1 MHSPI
6 VYLIENDS
14 EFTESMQGQLPSEDF
29 PYEEYLFDFI
39 NEADW
44 LVANTLDEKNWHRN
58 QWNDEFI
65 DMYKQHPYFNLK
77 QLEDDRLEL
86 EITKENI
93 KHWDKDLL
101 ALTKKMAETLEA
113 YCDKNIMAPRIIF
126 DNLDDYFNYNDMI
139 GNLHGGPKYVV
150 YNSYNDEL
158 ELYGVFSMKDLIE
171 DVRLR
176 LSGDKQNSVAYQLC
190 QNIVG
195 DYHY

>member
-1 MHSPI
+1 MKGELP
-6 VYLIENDS
+6 Y
-14 EFTESMQGQLPSEDF
+14 EFF
-29 PYEEYLFDFI
+29 PYDEYLLDYI
-39 NEADW
+39 HESDW

-113 YCDKNIMAPRIIF
+113 YCDKNIMAPRIPF
-126 DNLDDYFNYNDMI
+126 ENLDDYFNYQDMI
-139 GNLHGGPKYVV
+139 GNSHGGDKFVV

-158 ELYGVFSMKDLIE
+158 DLYGVFTMKDLIE

-176 LSGDKQNSVAYQLC
+176 LNGDKQNSVAYQLC